1 MYNIPSE
8 RSSQQQDSMIP
19 NKHNKCR
26 LILLRYYIILY
37 SKTKATKKNSSM
49 KQKYPWEP
57 KLLRWTFST
66 FKHWHKKWYYRWRNT
81 VFNCLNSSKIE
92 WMQSHIAPNLTILV
106 GELVTIGRCQAHLAC
121 WIGCWKGWYN
131 PPKYGLIIYHASCH
145 WVDRLLRRKIRERY
159 FVSLPQRL
167 R

>member
-1 MYNIPSE
+1 MRPSASSRCITSYGTVWYNVQPSAITITISWLFIHSFDIYLLHPIIKNINYRENLHTHLISSHLRKRYITYHYFFMQSPTIMYNIPSE

-66 FKHWHKKWYYRWRNT
+66 FKHWQN
-81 VFNCLNSSKIE
+81 N
-92 WMQSHIAPNLTILV
+92 
-106 GELVTIGRCQAHLAC
+106 
-121 WIGCWKGWYN
+121 
-131 PPKYGLIIYHASCH
+131 
-145 WVDRLLRRKIRERY
+145 
-159 FVSLPQRL
+159 
-167 R
+167 